1 MFSSLG
7 WGEIMTLGV
16 LALLIFGPERLPT
29 IAAQAGRAIRQ
40 FRNMASGATEEL
52 RREMGVEDLREE
64 LRRLDPRRMLDDDE
78 PAPGVRPN
86 LAPGEPAPF
95 DPDTT

>member
-7 WGEIMTLGV
+7 WGEIMTLSV
-16 LALLIFGPERLPT
+16 LALLIFGPERLPS

-40 FRNMASGATEEL
+40 FRTMASGATEDL
-52 RREMGVEDLREE
+52 RREMGVEDLRAE
-64 LRRLDPRRMLDDDE
+64 LRELDPRRLLDDD
-78 PAPGVRPN
+78 PAPGVRPK